1 MHIPPY
7 HKKESW
13 QRFFVGALIG
23 AVIAYCI
30 VMYMYGS
37 MYEKLF
43 AEILDLQDKVTEL
56 KNHNDALLKAKE
68 DLDTPITVEKIEV
81 DIVNDKELQLD
92 NDTLMKQQL
101 EGLIKKEI
109 DHIVGQDVTIVSESD
124 KLLES
129 TIENKEISI
138 DEFTYS
144 FTVTK
149 LAIIT
154 KTVII
159 EVKGEVSN

>member
-43 AEILDLQDKVTEL
+43 GENLNLQSKITEL
-56 KNHNDALLKAKE
+56 KNQNEALK
-68 DLDTPITVEKIEV
+68 DLDEKSKEEMTVEKIEI
-81 DIVNDKELQLD
+81 DIINNKDEELHMDL
-92 NDTLMKQQL
+92 LMKQQL
-101 EGLIKKEI
+101 EELIKEEI
-109 DHIVGQDVTIVSESD
+109 KQIVGQSVSTIADSD

-138 DEFTYS
+138 DELTYS
-144 FTVTK
+144 FVVKKMVVTK
-149 LAIIT
+149 NV
-154 KTVII
+154 KI
-159 EVKGEVSN
+159 EVEAEVSN